1 MVRLSVLGCVAF
13 VLATATPA
21 IGADATAWNATSSAG
36 LAQISESTASL
47 PIRLDRDGDIDLI
60 WNRHA
65 KQSTQLFYND
75 GFGHFTE
82 RSAGVLAARVDRHQC
97 AAADVDRNGHI
108 DVYCV
113 IGASYGKAIKAN
125 ELWMQHATGGFV
137 NRAAAYGVLDPTGRG
152 RTATF
157 LDVNDDGWQDLYV
170 VNFYPR
176 PDGQPTKNRLY
187 INQGGTSFR
196 SAPEYGLDEQVG
208 GLATIPGCVQAV
220 DYDRDGDEDILDCAA
235 GGLRLYR
242 YDRAAARFSNV
253 APALGIGSAVADAEI
268 ADLNADG
275 VLDILTVARSSLM
288 VRYGTVN
295 GTFTG
300 VKFSRA
306 LTAGRDVAVGESNRD
321 GRLDIYVMQG
331 QSKPSLLN
339 PPDVMLLSTASSWVS
354 VAIPQTTAGCG
365 SSVAVLDYD
374 ANGLDDYL
382 VSNGARGVAGPTM
395 LIAFR

>member
-1 MVRLSVLGCVAF
+1 MRLSVLMCVAF
-13 VLATATPA
+13 ILATATPA
-21 IGADATAWNATSSAG
+21 IGADPIAWDATSSAG
-36 LAQISESTASL
+36 LAQISESTSSL
-47 PIRLDRDGDIDLI
+47 PVHLDDDGDVDLI
-60 WNRHA
+60 WNRHV
-65 KQSTQLFYND
+65 KQTTQLFYND

-82 RSAGVLAARVDRHQC
+82 GFAGVLAARVDRHQC

-113 IGASYGKAIKAN
+113 IGANRGMAIKAN
-125 ELWMQHATGGFV
+125 ELWMQQTTGGFIDQ
-137 NRAAAYGVLDPTGRG
+137 ASEYGVLDSHGRG

-176 PDGQPTKNRLY
+176 PDGLPTKNRLY

-220 DYDRDGDEDILDCAA
+220 DYDLDGDEDILDCAA

-242 YDRAAARFSNV
+242 YDRADARFSNV
-253 APALGIGSAVADAEI
+253 APALGIGSSVADAEI

-275 VLDILTVARSSLM
+275 VLDLLTVGRRSLI
-288 VRYGTVN
+288 VRYGTGN
-295 GTFTG
+295 GTFTSA
-300 VKFSRA
+300 KFSRA
-306 LTAGRDVAVGESNRD
+306 LTAGRDAAVGDSNGD

-331 QSKPSLLN
+331 QVKPTLLN
-339 PPDVMLLSTASSWVS
+339 PPDVMLLSTTSSWVS

-365 SSVAVLDYD
+365 SSVAVLDFD

-382 VSNGARGVAGPTM
+382 VSNGARGVSGPTM
-395 LIAFR
+395 LVAFR